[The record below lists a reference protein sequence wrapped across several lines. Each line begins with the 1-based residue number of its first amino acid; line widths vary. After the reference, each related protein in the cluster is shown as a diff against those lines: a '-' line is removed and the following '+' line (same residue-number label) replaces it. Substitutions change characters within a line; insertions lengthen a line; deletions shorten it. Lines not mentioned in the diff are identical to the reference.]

1 MLMSHLRQL
10 NLEKDNLLL
19 LAVGTF
25 IFGLLTPAKTNWW
38 SDYGHLLTQ
47 QTYLIHDFFA
57 VAGIAATFVNV
68 ALHLA
73 IAYYLNI
80 RNQLT
85 RLTGFQMAAIG
96 IFVGHSF
103 FGTHLVNILP
113 IILGVILYAKLS
125 HQSFKIYTSISLF
138 TTCTAPAVSYV
149 MFSHGVSL
157 FSVLGGFLLGLALG
171 FVTPPLAEAF
181 LKFHQGYTLYNIGFT
196 SGIIGLFVY
205 ACLRYFRF
213 EIPETQLLSTE
224 AHDYILVYIFSICL
238 LMLGQALIRLDFQDF
253 RVKFIKLSHR
263 VGRLPDDFVIKY
275 GRKTAFFN
283 MGLLG
288 LVYLSLL
295 LVLGIRLNGP
305 IAGGLM
311 SIIGFA
317 GFGKH
322 LRNTLP
328 VAFGVIIA
336 ACFADEPF
344 GTIGFSLSL
353 LFGTSL
359 APLAGYYGIIVGMI
373 AGFFQ
378 FNITQSVIDLH
389 LGLCLYNNGF
399 SSGFVAAFLVPIL
412 ESLPRRKG
420 SAE

>member
-1 MLMSHLRQL
+1 MRISQLRQL
-10 NLEKDNLLL
+10 NWEKDNLLL
-19 LAVGTF
+19 LAIGTF
-25 IFGLLTPAKTNWW
+25 IFGLLSPAKTTWW
-38 SDYGHLLTQ
+38 EDYAHLLLQ

-57 VAGIAATFVNV
+57 VAGIAATFVNA

-85 RLTGFQMAAIG
+85 HLTGFQMAAIG

-103 FGTHLVNILP
+103 FGTHLLNILP
-113 IILGVILYAKLS
+113 ILLGVILYAKLS
-125 HQSFKIYTSISLF
+125 HQSFKLYTSISLF
-138 TTCTAPAVSYV
+138 TTCMAPAVSYV
-149 MFSHGVSL
+149 MFSHGLS
-157 FSVLGGFLLGLALG
+157 FISVLGGIALGLVLG
-171 FVTPPLAEAF
+171 LVTPPLAEAF

-196 SGIIGLFVY
+196 SGVIGMFVY
-205 ACLRYFRF
+205 ACLRYFQF
-213 EIPETQLLSTE
+213 DIPTAQVLSTE
-224 AHDYILVYIFSICL
+224 AHDYILIYMLSVCL
-238 LMLGQALIRLDFQDF
+238 LMLGQALIQLDFQDF
-253 RVKFIKLSHR
+253 KTKFIKLNHR

-288 LVYLSLL
+288 MVYLSLL
-295 LVLGIRLNGP
+295 LVLRIQLNGP

-328 VAFGVIIA
+328 VAFGVILA
-336 ACFADEPF
+336 AWFANESF
-344 GTIGFSLSL
+344 GTIGFALSL

-373 AGFFQ
+373 AGFLQ
-378 FNITQSVIDLH
+378 FNMTQSVIDLH

-412 ESLPRRKG
+412 ESLPRRR
-420 SAE
+420 SSEE